1 MLELSQ
7 RLIVDQTIE
16 LMNQIGDLFRDRT
29 KVFTPI
35 SVEELVKGIDAL
47 LDEFEA
53 DTDNHYPI
61 LDLIDFERTQASEPL
76 RLIYL
81 YMVWRAFAT
90 HGPGSTLIMT
100 LARVIGRSPFEAY
113 ACCCLLERA
122 GRIEKTNTQGQDF
135 LFQLVDDEEF
145 QRCWTA
151 YKPMSE
157 HEVESALERMLFLSW
172 KKGYTAKVRR
182 LS

>member
-1 MLELSQ
+1 MCELSQ
-7 RLIVDQTIE
+7 RLITDQTIE

-47 LDEFEA
+47 LDEFED

-61 LDLIDFERTQASEPL
+61 LDLIDFERTKDSEPL

-81 YMVWRAFAT
+81 YIVWRAFAT
-90 HGPGSTLIMT
+90 HGSGSTLIMT
-100 LARVIGRSPFEAY
+100 LARVIGKSHFETYAY
-113 ACCCLLERA
+113 CSLLVQA
-122 GRIEKTNTQGQDF
+122 GRIERVNTQGQDF
-135 LFQLVDDEEF
+135 MFQLIDDEEF

-151 YKPMSE
+151 YKPMSDR
-157 HEVESALERMLFLSW
+157 EVESAIERMLFLSW
-172 KKGYTAKVRR
+172 KKRYTAKVRR